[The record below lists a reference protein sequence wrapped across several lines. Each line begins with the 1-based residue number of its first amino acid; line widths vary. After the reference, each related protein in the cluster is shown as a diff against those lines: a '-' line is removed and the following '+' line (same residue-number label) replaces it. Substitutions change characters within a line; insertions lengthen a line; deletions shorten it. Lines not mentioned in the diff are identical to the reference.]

1 MLGAKQQQKISNS
14 SKCRSETNLELSIK
28 QYYMKNKQNLYAVIM
43 AGGVG
48 SRFWP
53 VSTLDNPKQ
62 FHDMLGTGKSLLQQT
77 YHRLL
82 ALIPNENILIST
94 NNRYKNLVKKQ
105 LPNIRDLQLVLEPAM
120 RNTAPAILYS
130 ALKIYQKN
138 PEALILIA
146 PSDHW
151 IDKEPTFITDLE
163 IAFTACESQDILMTL
178 GIQPTHPNTGYGYIQ
193 FESGNTAIKTVKQFT
208 EKPNL
213 ETAKQFLTSGDYLW
227 NAGIFVWSAKSI
239 LRAFQKHLPTM
250 FALFE
255 KGNNV
260 WNTNFEDDFIRDIYP
275 KSNNV
280 SIDYGI
286 LEKST
291 HVKVLPVDIGWNDL
305 GTWGALHQKLSKDSQ
320 QNAVVN
326 AETYFTDASG
336 NMIRTEKGQKVVI
349 KGLHNYIVVENDGIL
364 VILPKDDE
372 QAIKELS
379 QLGNK

>member
-1 MLGAKQQQKISNS
+1 
-14 SKCRSETNLELSIK
+14 
-28 QYYMKNKQNLYAVIM
+28 MKNKQNLYAVIM

-53 VSTLDNPKQ
+53 VSTPDNPKQ

-77 YHRLL
+77 YHRLQ
-82 ALIPNENILIST
+82 ALIPNKNILIST

-105 LPNIRDLQLVLEPAM
+105 LPTIRDLQLVLEPAM

-138 PEALILIA
+138 PNALILIA

-151 IDKEPTFITDLE
+151 IDKETTFIADLE
-163 IAFTACESQDILMTL
+163 TAFHTCESQDILMTL

-193 FESGNTAIKTVKQFT
+193 FGSSNKPIKTVKQFT

-213 ETAKQFLTSGDYLW
+213 ETAKKFISSGNYLW

-239 LRAFQKHLPTM
+239 LNAFQKYLPTM
-250 FALFE
+250 YALFE
-255 KGNNV
+255 KGNTV
-260 WNTNFEDDFIRDIYP
+260 WNTDFEDDFILDTYP
-275 KSNNV
+275 KSENV

-286 LEKST
+286 LEKSNN
-291 HVKVLPVDIGWNDL
+291 VKVLPVDIGWNDL
-305 GTWGALHQKLSKDSQ
+305 GTWSALHQKLVKDAQ

-326 AETYFTDASG
+326 AKSYFIDASG
-336 NMIRTEKGQKVVI
+336 NMIRTKKGKKILI
-349 KGLHNYIVVENDGIL
+349 KGLHNFIVVENDEIL

-379 QLGNK
+379 QLGNSKIMK

>member
-1 MLGAKQQQKISNS
+1 MEN
-14 SKCRSETNLELSIK
+14 NN
-28 QYYMKNKQNLYAVIM
+28 YYAVIM

-53 VSTLDNPKQ
+53 VSTPDNPKQ

-77 YHRLL
+77 FHRLQT
-82 ALIPNENILIST
+82 LIPNDNILIST
-94 NNRYKNLVKKQ
+94 NNRYKDLVQKQ
-105 LPNIRDLQLVLEPAM
+105 LPEVRDLQLILEPAM

-138 PEALILIA
+138 PDALILIA

-163 IAFTACESQDILMTL
+163 TAFTACESQDILMTL

-193 FESGNTAIKTVKQFT
+193 FEGKKSAIKTVKQFT
-208 EKPNL
+208 EKPDL
-213 ETAKQFLTSGDYLW
+213 ETAKQFLASGDYLW

-239 LRAFQKHLPTM
+239 LKAFQTHLPTLYT
-250 FALFE
+250 LFE
-255 KGNNV
+255 KGNKV
-260 WNTNFEDDFIRDIYP
+260 WNTNFEDDFIRDTYP
-275 KSNNV
+275 KSENV

-286 LEKST
+286 LEKSDN
-291 HVKVLPVDIGWNDL
+291 VKVLPVDIGWNDL
-305 GTWGALHQKLSKDSQ
+305 GTWGALHQKLEKDAQ

-326 AETYFTDASG
+326 AESYFTDASG
-336 NMIRTEKGQKVVI
+336 NMIRTKKGQKVVI
-349 KGLHNYIVVENDGIL
+349 KGLQNFIVVENDGIL

-379 QLGNK
+379 QLGKK

>member
-1 MLGAKQQQKISNS
+1 M
-14 SKCRSETNLELSIK
+14 E
-28 QYYMKNKQNLYAVIM
+28 NKNLYAVIM

-53 VSTLDNPKQ
+53 VSTPDNPKQ

-77 YHRLL
+77 HHRLQ
-82 ALIPNENILIST
+82 ALIPDENILIST
-94 NNRYKNLVKKQ
+94 NNRYKDLVKKQ

-130 ALKIYQKN
+130 ALKIEQKN
-138 PEALILIA
+138 PDALILIA

-151 IDKEPTFITDLE
+151 IDKEPTFISDLE
-163 IAFTACESQDILMTL
+163 TAFTTCDSQDILMTL

-193 FESGNTAIKTVKQFT
+193 FENEKTVVKTVKQFT
-208 EKPNL
+208 EKPDL
-213 ETAKQFLTSGDYLW
+213 ETAKQFISSGDYLW

-239 LRAFQKHLPTM
+239 LKAFQTHLPTM
-250 FALFE
+250 YALFE
-255 KGNNV
+255 EGNSV
-260 WNTNFEDDFIRDIYP
+260 WNTDFEDDFIRDTYP
-275 KSNNV
+275 KSENV

-286 LEKST
+286 LEKSNN
-291 HVKVLPVDIGWNDL
+291 VKVLPVDIGWNDL
-305 GTWGALHQKLSKDSQ
+305 GTWGALHQKLEKDSQ

-326 AETYFTDASG
+326 AESYFTDASG
-336 NMIRTEKGQKVVI
+336 NMIRTKKGQKVVI

-379 QLGNK
+379 QLGN